1 MTTLRRWKPVLS
13 AAELLFAAVSLVA
26 ARQAD
31 RAMDKSG
38 IGDLERFAFWN
49 SVVGLSVM
57 LFFLFWVA
65 AVLLAVFAWQ
75 RGEFASASRYW
86 KNLVPDVFL
95 PPVVLA
101 AGWLAY
107 VIFS

>member
-26 ARQAD
+26 AWQAD
-31 RAMDKSG
+31 RAMDKSA

-49 SVVGLSVM
+49 SIVGLSVM

-65 AVLLAVFAWQ
+65 AVLLAVFARQ

-86 KNLVPDVFL
+86 KDLVPDVLL

-107 VIFS
+107 VIFF